1 MKLLR
6 VGAIGQ
12 ERPAILDKDQQIRDL
27 SSVVPDINGD
37 LLSNQAL
44 ERLRAVDLDSLPI
57 IDSSERVGPCI
68 GEVGKIVCIGLN
80 YSDHAAEAGM
90 ELPSE
95 PVLFMKATSA
105 ISGPN
110 DPIQIPRGADKTD
123 WEVELAIVIG
133 KKTKYISEDQSM
145 DHIAGFC
152 LANDLSE
159 RAFQLERLGS
169 WDKGKSH
176 DSFAPIGPY
185 LVTKDEIVDPQNL
198 RMFTEIN
205 GERFQDGNTNTMVF
219 DVKTIVAYLSQFMTL
234 EAGDVIMTGTPPGVG
249 MGQSPQKYLMAG
261 DRCELA
267 SKGSVS
273 STSSASMLKTRN

>member
-6 VGAIGQ
+6 VGPVGH
-12 ERPAILDKDQQIRDL
+12 ERPAILDGDQQIRDL
-27 SSVVPDINGD
+27 SSVIPDINGD
-37 LLSNQAL
+37 HLSDQSFEMLKQIELSAL
-44 ERLRAVDLDSLPI
+44 PLV
-57 IDSSERVGPCI
+57 DSSERIGPCI
-68 GEVGKIVCIGLN
+68 GDVGKVVCIGLN

-90 ELPSE
+90 DLPTE
-95 PVLFMKATSA
+95 PVLFMKATSS

-110 DPIQIPRGADKTD
+110 DPIQIPRGAQKTD

-133 KKTKYISEDQSM
+133 KKTKYISEEQSM

-185 LVTKDEIVDPQNL
+185 LVTKDEILDPQNL
-198 RMFTEIN
+198 NMFTEIN
-205 GERFQDGNTNTMVF
+205 GDRFQDGNTNTMVF

-234 EAGDVIMTGTPPGVG
+234 EAGDIIMTGTPPGVG
-249 MGQSPQKYLMAG
+249 MGQSPQKYLKAG
-261 DRCELA
+261 DTVRIGIEGLGEQNQLCIEA
-267 SKGSVS
+267 
-273 STSSASMLKTRN
+273 

>member
-6 VGAIGQ
+6 VGAIGH
-12 ERPAILDKDQQIRDL
+12 ERPAILDSNQQIRDL
-27 SSVVPDINGD
+27 SSVVADINGD
-37 LLSNQAL
+37 LLSDQAL
-44 ERLRAVDLDSLPI
+44 ERLRAIDLHSLPLVNA
-57 IDSSERVGPCI
+57 SERIGPCI
-68 GEVGKIVCIGLN
+68 GQVGKVVCIGLN

-90 ELPSE
+90 DLPTE

-105 ISGPN
+105 ICGPN
-110 DPIQIPRGADKTD
+110 DPIQIPRGAEKTD

-176 DSFAPIGPY
+176 DSFAPLGPY

-198 RMFTEIN
+198 TMFTEIN
-205 GERFQDGNTNTMVF
+205 GERFQNGNTNTMVF

-249 MGQSPQKYLMAG
+249 MGQSPQKYLKAG
-261 DRCELA
+261 DTVRIGIEGLGEQHQICINA
-267 SKGSVS
+267 
-273 STSSASMLKTRN
+273 

>member
-6 VGAIGQ
+6 VGAIGH
-12 ERPAILDKDQQIRDL
+12 ERPAILDRNQQIRDL
-27 SSVVPDINGD
+27 SSVVADINGD
-37 LLSNQAL
+37 LLSDQAL
-44 ERLRAVDLDSLPI
+44 ERLRAIDLHSLPLLNA
-57 IDSSERVGPCI
+57 SERIGPCI
-68 GEVGKIVCIGLN
+68 GQVGKLVCIGLN

-90 ELPSE
+90 DLPTE

-105 ISGPN
+105 ICGPN
-110 DPIQIPRGADKTD
+110 DPIQIPRGAEKTD

-176 DSFAPIGPY
+176 DSFAPLGPY

-198 RMFTEIN
+198 TMFTEIN
-205 GERFQDGNTNTMVF
+205 GERFQNGNTNTMVF

-249 MGQSPQKYLMAG
+249 MGQSPQKYLKAG
-261 DRCELA
+261 DTVRIGIEGLGEQHQICINA
-267 SKGSVS
+267 
-273 STSSASMLKTRN
+273 

>member
-37 LLSNQAL
+37 LLSDQAL

-68 GEVGKIVCIGLN
+68 GQVGKVVCIGLN

-261 DRCELA
+261 DRVRIGIEGLGEQHQLCIDA
-267 SKGSVS
+267 
-273 STSSASMLKTRN
+273 

>member
-12 ERPAILDKDQQIRDL
+12 ERPAILDSDQQIRDL

-37 LLSNQAL
+37 LLSDQAL
-44 ERLRAVDLDSLPI
+44 ERLRAIDLYSLPLVNT
-57 IDSSERVGPCI
+57 SERIGPCI
-68 GEVGKIVCIGLN
+68 GQVGKVVCIGLN

-90 ELPSE
+90 DLPTE

-105 ISGPN
+105 ICGPN
-110 DPIQIPRGADKTD
+110 DPIQIPCGAEKTD

-198 RMFTEIN
+198 TMFTEIN
-205 GERFQDGNTNTMVF
+205 DERFQNGNTNTMVF

-249 MGQSPQKYLMAG
+249 MGQSPQKYLKAG
-261 DRCELA
+261 DTVRIGIEGLGEQLQICINA
-267 SKGSVS
+267 
-273 STSSASMLKTRN
+273 

>member
-6 VGAIGQ
+6 VGAEGQ
-12 ERPAILDKDQQIRDL
+12 EKPAILDGDQQIRDL
-27 SSVVPDINGD
+27 SSVIPDINGD
-37 LLSNQAL
+37 HLSDQSLEILRHIELSAL
-44 ERLRAVDLDSLPI
+44 PLV
-57 IDSSERVGPCI
+57 DSSERIGPCI
-68 GEVGKIVCIGLN
+68 GDVGKVVCIGLN

-90 ELPSE
+90 DLPTE
-95 PVLFMKATSA
+95 PILFMKAASA

-110 DPIQIPRGADKTD
+110 DPIQIPRGAKKTD

-133 KKTKYISEDQSM
+133 KRTKYISEDQAM

-185 LVTKDEIVDPQNL
+185 LVTKDEILDPQNL
-198 RMFTEIN
+198 NMFTEIN
-205 GERFQDGNTNTMVF
+205 GERFQDGNTKTMVF

-249 MGQSPQKYLMAG
+249 MGQSPQKYLKAG
-261 DRCELA
+261 DTVRIGIEGLGEQNQLCIEA
-267 SKGSVS
+267 
-273 STSSASMLKTRN
+273 

>member
-6 VGAIGQ
+6 VGAEGQ
-12 ERPAILDKDQQIRDL
+12 EKPAILDGDQQIRDL
-27 SSVVPDINGD
+27 SSVIPDINGD
-37 LLSNQAL
+37 LLSDQAL
-44 ERLRAVDLDSLPI
+44 ERLRAIDLHSLPLVN
-57 IDSSERVGPCI
+57 SSERIGPCI
-68 GEVGKIVCIGLN
+68 GQVGKVVCIGLN

-90 ELPSE
+90 DLPTE

-105 ISGPN
+105 ICGPN
-110 DPIQIPRGADKTD
+110 DPIQIPRGAEKTD

-133 KKTKYISEDQSM
+133 KKTKYISEEESM

-198 RMFTEIN
+198 TMFTDIN
-205 GERFQDGNTNTMVF
+205 GERFQNGNTNTMVF
-219 DVKTIVAYLSQFMTL
+219 DAKTIVAYLSQFMTL

-249 MGQSPQKYLMAG
+249 MGQSPQKYLKAG
-261 DRCELA
+261 DTVRIGIEGLGEQNQLCIDA
-267 SKGSVS
+267 
-273 STSSASMLKTRN
+273 

>member
-205 GERFQDGNTNTMVF
+205 CERFQDGNTNTMVF

-261 DRCELA
+261 DRVRIGIEGLGEQHQLCIDA
-267 SKGSVS
+267 
-273 STSSASMLKTRN
+273 

>member
-205 GERFQDGNTNTMVF
+205 GERLQDGNTNTMVF

-249 MGQSPQKYLMAG
+249 MGQSPQKYLKAG
-261 DRCELA
+261 DRVRIGIEGLGEQTQLCIDA
-267 SKGSVS
+267 
-273 STSSASMLKTRN
+273 

>member
-205 GERFQDGNTNTMVF
+205 GECFQDGNTNTMVF

-261 DRCELA
+261 DRVRIGIEGLGEQHQLCIDA
-267 SKGSVS
+267 
-273 STSSASMLKTRN
+273 

>member
-12 ERPAILDKDQQIRDL
+12 ERPAILDSDQQIRDL
-27 SSVVPDINGD
+27 SSAIPDINGD
-37 LLSNQAL
+37 LLSDQAL
-44 ERLRAVDLDSLPI
+44 ERLRAIDLHSLPLVN
-57 IDSSERVGPCI
+57 SSERIGPCI
-68 GEVGKIVCIGLN
+68 GQVGKVVCIGLN

-90 ELPSE
+90 DLPTE

-105 ISGPN
+105 ICGPN
-110 DPIQIPRGADKTD
+110 DPIQIPRGAEKTD

-133 KKTKYISEDQSM
+133 KKTKYISEEESM

-198 RMFTEIN
+198 TMFTDIN
-205 GERFQDGNTNTMVF
+205 GERFQNGNTNTMVF

-249 MGQSPQKYLMAG
+249 MGQSPQKYLKAG
-261 DRCELA
+261 DTVRIGIEGLGEQNQLCIDA
-267 SKGSVS
+267 
-273 STSSASMLKTRN
+273 

>member
-261 DRCELA
+261 DRVRIGIEGLGEQHQLCIDA
-267 SKGSVS
+267 
-273 STSSASMLKTRN
+273 

>member
-6 VGAIGQ
+6 VGAEGQ
-12 ERPAILDKDQQIRDL
+12 EKPAILDGDQQIRDL
-27 SSVVPDINGD
+27 SSVIPDINGD
-37 LLSNQAL
+37 HLSDQSFEMLKQIELSAL
-44 ERLRAVDLDSLPI
+44 PLV
-57 IDSSERVGPCI
+57 DSSERIGPCI
-68 GEVGKIVCIGLN
+68 GDVGKVVCIGLN

-90 ELPSE
+90 DLPTE
-95 PVLFMKATSA
+95 PVLFMKATSS

-110 DPIQIPRGADKTD
+110 DPIQIPRGAQKTD

-133 KKTKYISEDQSM
+133 KKTKYISEEQSM

-185 LVTKDEIVDPQNL
+185 LVTKDEILDPQNL
-198 RMFTEIN
+198 NMFTEIN

-234 EAGDVIMTGTPPGVG
+234 EAGDIIMTGTPPGVG
-249 MGQSPQKYLMAG
+249 MGQSPQKYLKAG
-261 DRCELA
+261 DTVRIGIEGLGEQNQLCIDA
-267 SKGSVS
+267 
-273 STSSASMLKTRN
+273 

>member
-12 ERPAILDKDQQIRDL
+12 ERPAILDSDQQIRDL
-27 SSVVPDINGD
+27 SSVIPEINGD
-37 LLSNQAL
+37 LLSDQAL
-44 ERLRAVDLDSLPI
+44 ERLRAIDIHSLPLVN
-57 IDSSERVGPCI
+57 SSERIGPCI
-68 GEVGKIVCIGLN
+68 GQVGKVVCIGLN

-90 ELPSE
+90 DLPTE

-105 ISGPN
+105 ICGPN
-110 DPIQIPRGADKTD
+110 DPIQIPRGAEKTD

-133 KKTKYISEDQSM
+133 KKTKYISEEESM

-169 WDKGKSH
+169 WDKWKSH

-198 RMFTEIN
+198 TMFTDIN
-205 GERFQDGNTNTMVF
+205 GERFQNGNTNTMVF

-249 MGQSPQKYLMAG
+249 MGQSPQKYLKAG
-261 DRCELA
+261 DTVRIGIEGLGEQNQLCIDA
-267 SKGSVS
+267 
-273 STSSASMLKTRN
+273 

>member
-12 ERPAILDKDQQIRDL
+12 ERPAILDSDQQIRDL
-27 SSVVPDINGD
+27 SSAIPDINGD
-37 LLSNQAL
+37 LLSDQAL
-44 ERLRAVDLDSLPI
+44 ERLRAIDIHSLPLVN
-57 IDSSERVGPCI
+57 SSERIGPCI
-68 GEVGKIVCIGLN
+68 GQVGKVVCIGLN

-90 ELPSE
+90 DLPTE

-105 ISGPN
+105 ICGPN
-110 DPIQIPRGADKTD
+110 DPIQIPRGAKKTD

-133 KKTKYISEDQSM
+133 KKTKYISEEESM

-198 RMFTEIN
+198 TMFTDIN
-205 GERFQDGNTNTMVF
+205 GERFQNGNTNTMVF

-249 MGQSPQKYLMAG
+249 MGQSPQKYLKPG
-261 DRCELA
+261 DTVRIGIEGLGEQNQLCIDA
-267 SKGSVS
+267 
-273 STSSASMLKTRN
+273 

>member
-27 SSVVPDINGD
+27 SSVVQDINGV
-37 LLSNQAL
+37 LLSDQAL
-44 ERLRAVDLDSLPI
+44 ERLRAIDLDSLPI
-57 IDSSERVGPCI
+57 VDSSERIGPCI
-68 GEVGKIVCIGLN
+68 GEVGKVVCIGLN

-90 ELPSE
+90 ELPTE

-133 KKTKYISEDQSM
+133 KKTKYISKDQSM

-249 MGQSPQKYLMAG
+249 MGQSPQKYLKAG
-261 DRCELA
+261 DRVRIGIEGLGEQAQLCIDA
-267 SKGSVS
+267 
-273 STSSASMLKTRN
+273 

>member
-12 ERPAILDKDQQIRDL
+12 ERPAILDSDQQIRDL
-27 SSVVPDINGD
+27 SSVIPEINGD
-37 LLSNQAL
+37 LLSDQAL
-44 ERLRAVDLDSLPI
+44 ERLRAIDIHSLPLVN
-57 IDSSERVGPCI
+57 SSERIGPCI
-68 GEVGKIVCIGLN
+68 GQVGKVVCIGLN

-90 ELPSE
+90 DLPTE

-105 ISGPN
+105 ICGPN
-110 DPIQIPRGADKTD
+110 DPIQIPRGAEKTD

-133 KKTKYISEDQSM
+133 KKTKYISEEESM

-198 RMFTEIN
+198 TMFTDIN
-205 GERFQDGNTNTMVF
+205 GERFQNGNTNTMVF

-249 MGQSPQKYLMAG
+249 MGQSPQKYLKAG
-261 DRCELA
+261 DTVRIGIEGLGEQNQLCIDA
-267 SKGSVS
+267 
-273 STSSASMLKTRN
+273 

>member
-1 MKLLR
+1 LLR

-12 ERPAILDKDQQIRDL
+12 ERPAILDSDQQIRDL
-27 SSVVPDINGD
+27 SSAIPDINGD
-37 LLSNQAL
+37 LLSDQAL
-44 ERLRAVDLDSLPI
+44 ERLRAIDIHSLPLVN
-57 IDSSERVGPCI
+57 SSERIGPCI
-68 GEVGKIVCIGLN
+68 GQVGKVVCIGLN

-90 ELPSE
+90 DLPTE

-105 ISGPN
+105 ICGPN
-110 DPIQIPRGADKTD
+110 DPIQIPRGAEKTD

-133 KKTKYISEDQSM
+133 KKTKYISEEESM

-198 RMFTEIN
+198 TMFTDIN
-205 GERFQDGNTNTMVF
+205 GERFQNGNTNTMVF

-249 MGQSPQKYLMAG
+249 MGQSPQKYLKPG
-261 DRCELA
+261 DTVRIGIEGLGEQNQLCIDA
-267 SKGSVS
+267 
-273 STSSASMLKTRN
+273 

>member
-12 ERPAILDKDQQIRDL
+12 ERPAILDSDQQIRDL

-37 LLSNQAL
+37 LLSDRTL
-44 ERLRAVDLDSLPI
+44 ESLRAIDLDSLPLVN
-57 IDSSERVGPCI
+57 SSERIGPCI
-68 GEVGKIVCIGLN
+68 GQVGKVVCIGLN

-90 ELPSE
+90 ELPTE

-105 ISGPN
+105 ICGPN
-110 DPIQIPRGADKTD
+110 DPIQIPRGAEKTD

-133 KKTKYISEDQSM
+133 KQTKYISETESM

-185 LVTKDEIVDPQNL
+185 LVTKDEVVDPQNL
-198 RMFTEIN
+198 TMFTEIN
-205 GERFQDGNTNTMVF
+205 DERFQDGNTNTMVF

-249 MGQSPQKYLMAG
+249 MGQSPQKYLKAG
-261 DRCELA
+261 DTVRIGIEGLGEQNQLCIDA
-267 SKGSVS
+267 
-273 STSSASMLKTRN
+273 

>member
-110 DPIQIPRGADKTD
+110 DPIQIPRGAEKTD

-261 DRCELA
+261 DRVRIGIEGLGEQNQLCIDA
-267 SKGSVS
+267 
-273 STSSASMLKTRN
+273 

>member
-12 ERPAILDKDQQIRDL
+12 ERPAILDSDQQIRDL
-27 SSVVPDINGD
+27 SSVIPDINGD
-37 LLSNQAL
+37 LLSDQAL
-44 ERLRAVDLDSLPI
+44 ERLRAIDLHSLPLVN
-57 IDSSERVGPCI
+57 SSERIGPCI
-68 GEVGKIVCIGLN
+68 GQVGKVVCIGLN

-90 ELPSE
+90 DLPTE

-105 ISGPN
+105 ICGPN
-110 DPIQIPRGADKTD
+110 DPIQIPRGAEKTD

-133 KKTKYISEDQSM
+133 KKTKYISEEESM

-198 RMFTEIN
+198 TMFTDIN
-205 GERFQDGNTNTMVF
+205 GERFQHGNTNTMVF

-249 MGQSPQKYLMAG
+249 MGQSPQKYLKAG
-261 DRCELA
+261 DTVRIGIEGLGEQNQLCIDA
-267 SKGSVS
+267 
-273 STSSASMLKTRN
+273 

>member
-1 MKLLR
+1 MMKLLR
-6 VGAIGQ
+6 VGAEGQ
-12 ERPAILDKDQQIRDL
+12 EKPAILDGDQQIRDL
-27 SSVVPDINGD
+27 SSVIPDINGD
-37 LLSNQAL
+37 HLSDQSFEMLKQIELSAL
-44 ERLRAVDLDSLPI
+44 PLV
-57 IDSSERVGPCI
+57 DSSERIGPCI
-68 GEVGKIVCIGLN
+68 GDVGKVVCIGLN

-90 ELPSE
+90 DLPTE
-95 PVLFMKATSA
+95 PVLFMKATSS

-110 DPIQIPRGADKTD
+110 DPIQIPRGAKKTD

-133 KKTKYISEDQSM
+133 KKTKYISEEQSM

-185 LVTKDEIVDPQNL
+185 LVTKDEILDPQNL
-198 RMFTEIN
+198 NMFTEIN
-205 GERFQDGNTNTMVF
+205 GDRFQDGNTNTMVF

-249 MGQSPQKYLMAG
+249 MGQSPQKYLKAG
-261 DRCELA
+261 DTVRIGIEGLGEQNQLCIEA
-267 SKGSVS
+267 
-273 STSSASMLKTRN
+273 

>member
-1 MKLLR
+1 
-6 VGAIGQ
+6 V
-12 ERPAILDKDQQIRDL
+12 
-27 SSVVPDINGD
+27 
-37 LLSNQAL
+37 
-44 ERLRAVDLDSLPI
+44 
-57 IDSSERVGPCI
+57 
-68 GEVGKIVCIGLN
+68 VCIGLN

-90 ELPSE
+90 DLPTE
-95 PVLFMKATSA
+95 PVLFMKATSS

-110 DPIQIPRGADKTD
+110 DPIQIPRGAKKTD

-133 KKTKYISEDQSM
+133 KKTKYISEEQSM

-185 LVTKDEIVDPQNL
+185 LVTKDEILDPQNL
-198 RMFTEIN
+198 NMFTEIN
-205 GERFQDGNTNTMVF
+205 GDRFQDGNTNTMVF

-234 EAGDVIMTGTPPGVG
+234 EAGDIIMTGTPPGVG
-249 MGQSPQKYLMAG
+249 MGQSPQKYLKAG
-261 DRCELA
+261 DTVRIGIEGLGEQNQLCIDA
-267 SKGSVS
+267 
-273 STSSASMLKTRN
+273 

>member
-6 VGAIGQ
+6 VGAEGQ
-12 ERPAILDKDQQIRDL
+12 ERPAILDGNQQARDL
-27 SSVVPDINGD
+27 SSVIPDINGD
-37 LLSNQAL
+37 QLSDQSL
-44 ERLRAVDLDSLPI
+44 EMLRQVELSSLPL
-57 IDSSERVGPCI
+57 IDSTERIGPCI
-68 GEVGKIVCIGLN
+68 ADVGKVVCIGLN

-90 ELPSE
+90 DLPTE

-105 ISGPN
+105 ISGPY
-110 DPIQIPRGADKTD
+110 DPIQIPRGAKKTD

-133 KKTKYISEDQSM
+133 KRTKYISEDQSM

-185 LVTKDEIVDPQNL
+185 LVTKDEILDPQNL
-198 RMFTEIN
+198 NMFTEIN

-219 DVKTIVAYLSQFMTL
+219 NVKTIVAYLSQFMTL
-234 EAGDVIMTGTPPGVG
+234 EAGDVIMTGTPPVVG
-249 MGQSPQKYLMAG
+249 MGQSPQKYLKAG
-261 DRCELA
+261 DTVRIGIEGLGEQHQLCIDA
-267 SKGSVS
+267 
-273 STSSASMLKTRN
+273 

>member
-6 VGAIGQ
+6 DGAIGQ
-12 ERPAILDKDQQIRDL
+12 ERPAILDSDQQIRDL
-27 SSVVPDINGD
+27 SSVIQDINGD
-37 LLSNQAL
+37 LLSDQAL
-44 ERLRAVDLDSLPI
+44 ERLRAIDIHSLPLVN
-57 IDSSERVGPCI
+57 SSERIGPCI
-68 GEVGKIVCIGLN
+68 GQVGKVVCIGLN

-90 ELPSE
+90 DLPTE

-105 ISGPN
+105 ICGPN
-110 DPIQIPRGADKTD
+110 DPIQIPRGAEKTD

-133 KKTKYISEDQSM
+133 KKTKYISEEESM
-145 DHIAGFC
+145 DHITGFC

-198 RMFTEIN
+198 TMFTDIN
-205 GERFQDGNTNTMVF
+205 GERFQNGNTNTMVF

-249 MGQSPQKYLMAG
+249 MGQSPQKYLKAG
-261 DRCELA
+261 DTVRIGIEGLGEQNQLCIDA
-267 SKGSVS
+267 
-273 STSSASMLKTRN
+273 

>member
-12 ERPAILDKDQQIRDL
+12 ERPAILDSDQQIRDL
-27 SSVVPDINGD
+27 SSAIPDINGD
-37 LLSNQAL
+37 LLSDQAL
-44 ERLRAVDLDSLPI
+44 ERLRAIDIHSLPLVN
-57 IDSSERVGPCI
+57 SSERIGPCI
-68 GEVGKIVCIGLN
+68 GQVGKVVCIGLN

-90 ELPSE
+90 DLPTE

-105 ISGPN
+105 ICGPN
-110 DPIQIPRGADKTD
+110 DPIQIPRGAEKTD

-133 KKTKYISEDQSM
+133 KKTKYISEEESM

-198 RMFTEIN
+198 TMFTDIN
-205 GERFQDGNTNTMVF
+205 GERFQNGNTNTMVF

-249 MGQSPQKYLMAG
+249 MGQSPQKYLKPG
-261 DRCELA
+261 DTVRIGIEGLGEQNQLCIDA
-267 SKGSVS
+267 
-273 STSSASMLKTRN
+273 

>member
-6 VGAIGQ
+6 VGAEGQ
-12 ERPAILDKDQQIRDL
+12 EKPAIIDGDQQIRDL
-27 SSVVPDINGD
+27 SSVIPDINGD
-37 LLSNQAL
+37 HLSDQSLEILRHIELSAL
-44 ERLRAVDLDSLPI
+44 PLV
-57 IDSSERVGPCI
+57 DSSERIGPCI
-68 GEVGKIVCIGLN
+68 GDVGKVVCIGLN

-90 ELPSE
+90 DLPTE
-95 PVLFMKATSA
+95 PILFMKAASA

-110 DPIQIPRGADKTD
+110 DPIQIPRGAKKTD

-133 KKTKYISEDQSM
+133 KRTKYISEDQAM

-185 LVTKDEIVDPQNL
+185 LVTKDEILDPQNL
-198 RMFTEIN
+198 NMFTEIN
-205 GERFQDGNTNTMVF
+205 GERFQDGNTKTMVF

-249 MGQSPQKYLMAG
+249 MGQSPQKYLKAG
-261 DRCELA
+261 DTVRIGIEGLGEQNQLCIEA
-267 SKGSVS
+267 
-273 STSSASMLKTRN
+273 

>member
-12 ERPAILDKDQQIRDL
+12 ERPAILDSDQQIRDL
-27 SSVVPDINGD
+27 SSVIQDINGD
-37 LLSNQAL
+37 LLSDQAL
-44 ERLRAVDLDSLPI
+44 ERLRAIDIHSLPLVN
-57 IDSSERVGPCI
+57 SSERIGPCI
-68 GEVGKIVCIGLN
+68 GQVGKVVCIGLN

-90 ELPSE
+90 DLPTE

-105 ISGPN
+105 ICGPN
-110 DPIQIPRGADKTD
+110 DPIQIPRGAEKTD

-133 KKTKYISEDQSM
+133 KKTKYISEEESM

-198 RMFTEIN
+198 TMFTDIN
-205 GERFQDGNTNTMVF
+205 GERFQNGNTNTMVF

-249 MGQSPQKYLMAG
+249 MGQSPQKYLKAG
-261 DRCELA
+261 DTVRIGIEGLGEQNQLCIDA
-267 SKGSVS
+267 
-273 STSSASMLKTRN
+273 

>member
-12 ERPAILDKDQQIRDL
+12 ERPAILDSDQQIRDL
-27 SSVVPDINGD
+27 SSVIPDINGD
-37 LLSNQAL
+37 LLSDQAL
-44 ERLRAVDLDSLPI
+44 ERLRAIDLHSLPLVN
-57 IDSSERVGPCI
+57 SSERIGPCI
-68 GEVGKIVCIGLN
+68 GQVGKVVCIGLN

-90 ELPSE
+90 DLPTE

-105 ISGPN
+105 ICGPN
-110 DPIQIPRGADKTD
+110 DPIQIPRGAEKTD

-133 KKTKYISEDQSM
+133 KKTKYISEEESM

-198 RMFTEIN
+198 TMFTDIN
-205 GERFQDGNTNTMVF
+205 GERFQNGNTNTMVF
-219 DVKTIVAYLSQFMTL
+219 DAKTIVAYLSQFMTL

-249 MGQSPQKYLMAG
+249 MGQSPQKYLKAG
-261 DRCELA
+261 DTVRIGIEGLGEQNQLCIDA
-267 SKGSVS
+267 
-273 STSSASMLKTRN
+273 

>member
-249 MGQSPQKYLMAG
+249 MGQSPQKYLKAG
-261 DRCELA
+261 DRVRIGIEGLGEQHQLCIDA
-267 SKGSVS
+267 
-273 STSSASMLKTRN
+273 

>member
-12 ERPAILDKDQQIRDL
+12 ERPAILDSDQQIRDL
-27 SSVVPDINGD
+27 SSVIPEINGD
-37 LLSNQAL
+37 LLSDQAL
-44 ERLRAVDLDSLPI
+44 ERLRAIDIHSLPLVN
-57 IDSSERVGPCI
+57 SSERIGPCI
-68 GEVGKIVCIGLN
+68 GQVGKVVCIGLN

-90 ELPSE
+90 DLPTE

-105 ISGPN
+105 ICGPN
-110 DPIQIPRGADKTD
+110 DPIQIPRGAEKTD

-133 KKTKYISEDQSM
+133 KKTKYISEEESM

-198 RMFTEIN
+198 TMFTDIN
-205 GERFQDGNTNTMVF
+205 GERFQHGNTNTMVF

-249 MGQSPQKYLMAG
+249 MGQSPQKYLKAG
-261 DRCELA
+261 DTVRIGIEGLGEQNQLCIDA
-267 SKGSVS
+267 
-273 STSSASMLKTRN
+273 

>member
-1 MKLLR
+1 MMKLLR
-6 VGAIGQ
+6 VGAEGQ
-12 ERPAILDKDQQIRDL
+12 EKPAILDGDQQIRDL
-27 SSVVPDINGD
+27 SSVIPDINGD
-37 LLSNQAL
+37 HLSDQSLEILRHIELSAL
-44 ERLRAVDLDSLPI
+44 PLV
-57 IDSSERVGPCI
+57 DSSERIGPCI
-68 GEVGKIVCIGLN
+68 GDVGKVVCIGLN

-90 ELPSE
+90 DLPTE
-95 PVLFMKATSA
+95 PILFMKAASA

-110 DPIQIPRGADKTD
+110 DPIQIPRGAKKTD

-133 KKTKYISEDQSM
+133 KRTKYISEDQAM

-185 LVTKDEIVDPQNL
+185 LVTKDEILDPQNL
-198 RMFTEIN
+198 NMFTEIN
-205 GERFQDGNTNTMVF
+205 GERFQDGNTKTMVF

-249 MGQSPQKYLMAG
+249 MGQSPQKYLKAG
-261 DRCELA
+261 DTVRIGIEGLGEQNQLCIEA
-267 SKGSVS
+267 
-273 STSSASMLKTRN
+273 

>member
-68 GEVGKIVCIGLN
+68 GQVGKVVCIGLN

-110 DPIQIPRGADKTD
+110 DPIQIPRGAEKTD

-249 MGQSPQKYLMAG
+249 MGQSPQKYLKAG
-261 DRCELA
+261 DRVRIGIEGLGEQAQLCIDA
-267 SKGSVS
+267 
-273 STSSASMLKTRN
+273 

>member
-12 ERPAILDKDQQIRDL
+12 ERPAILDSDQQIRDL
-27 SSVVPDINGD
+27 SSVIPDINGD
-37 LLSNQAL
+37 LLSDQAL
-44 ERLRAVDLDSLPI
+44 ERLRAIDLHSLPLVN
-57 IDSSERVGPCI
+57 SSERIGPCI
-68 GEVGKIVCIGLN
+68 GQVGKVVCIGLN

-90 ELPSE
+90 DLPTE

-105 ISGPN
+105 ICGPN
-110 DPIQIPRGADKTD
+110 DPIQIPRGAEKTD

-133 KKTKYISEDQSM
+133 KKTKYISEEESM

-198 RMFTEIN
+198 TMFTDIN
-205 GERFQDGNTNTMVF
+205 GERFQNGNTNTMVF

-249 MGQSPQKYLMAG
+249 MGQSPQKYLKAG
-261 DRCELA
+261 DTVRIGIEGLGEQNQLCIDA
-267 SKGSVS
+267 
-273 STSSASMLKTRN
+273 

>member
-12 ERPAILDKDQQIRDL
+12 ERPAILDSDQQIRDL
-27 SSVVPDINGD
+27 SSVIPEINGD
-37 LLSNQAL
+37 LLSDQAL
-44 ERLRAVDLDSLPI
+44 ERLRAIDIHSLPLVN
-57 IDSSERVGPCI
+57 SSERIGPCI
-68 GEVGKIVCIGLN
+68 GQVGKVVCIGLN

-90 ELPSE
+90 DLPTE

-105 ISGPN
+105 ICGPN
-110 DPIQIPRGADKTD
+110 DPIKIPRGAEKTD

-133 KKTKYISEDQSM
+133 KKTKYISEEESM

-198 RMFTEIN
+198 TMFTDIN
-205 GERFQDGNTNTMVF
+205 GERFQHGNTNTMVF

-249 MGQSPQKYLMAG
+249 MGQSPQKYLKAG
-261 DRCELA
+261 DTVRIGIEGLGEQNQLCIDA
-267 SKGSVS
+267 
-273 STSSASMLKTRN
+273 

>member
-6 VGAIGQ
+6 VGAEGQ
-12 ERPAILDKDQQIRDL
+12 ERPAILDGDQQVRDL
-27 SSVVPDINGD
+27 SSVIPDINGD
-37 LLSNQAL
+37 QLSDQSF
-44 ERLRAVDLDSLPI
+44 ETLRQVELSSLPL
-57 IDSSERVGPCI
+57 IDSTERIGPCI
-68 GEVGKIVCIGLN
+68 GNVGKVVCIGLN

-90 ELPSE
+90 DLPTE

-110 DPIQIPRGADKTD
+110 DPIQIPRGAKKTD

-133 KKTKYISEDQSM
+133 KRTKYISEDQSM

-185 LVTKDEIVDPQNL
+185 LVTKDEILDPQNL
-198 RMFTEIN
+198 NMFTEIN

-249 MGQSPQKYLMAG
+249 MGQSPQKYLKAG
-261 DRCELA
+261 DTVRIGIEGLGEQHQLCIDA
-267 SKGSVS
+267 
-273 STSSASMLKTRN
+273 